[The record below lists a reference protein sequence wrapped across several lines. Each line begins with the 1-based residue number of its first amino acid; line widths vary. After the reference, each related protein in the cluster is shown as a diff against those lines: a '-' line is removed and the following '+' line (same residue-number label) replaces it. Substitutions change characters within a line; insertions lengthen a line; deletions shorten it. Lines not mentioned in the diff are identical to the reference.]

1 MDLFASS
8 VIQGVIQGSLYALIA
23 LGPSLTYGLLRI
35 LDVANAAG
43 LALGAY
49 VGLTVYQATGQW
61 WLALIVAIAAGASL
75 GWLLQRHLYRP
86 ILGRGPIVPLVAGIG
101 VFIAAEEAF
110 RLIFGPYNLPF
121 PAALPVPDVSAPG
134 GQVAGVDLVICAIGL
149 VTFPLTWYLLRRT
162 ELGLRWRA
170 TAQDRDTAQ
179 AMGIDTNRI
188 TASIFVI
195 GYGLAAAAGVLL
207 GISYNAVYP
216 TMGDVPAYKML
227 AIIVLGGLGNPLGT
241 ILAAMLLGLLETFVV
256 AYFGFVFPRDAIAFL
271 ALTVILLVRP
281 RGLLPGDAVVA

>member
-8 VIQGVIQGSLYALIA
+8 VVQGIVQGSLYALIA

-49 VGLTVYQATGQW
+49 VGLEAFTLTGQW
-61 WLALIVAIAAGASL
+61 WLALVAGALAGAAL
-75 GWLLQRHLYRP
+75 GWLLQRLLYRP

-110 RLIFGPYNLPF
+110 RLVFGPYNRAF
-121 PAALPVPDVSAPG
+121 PAVIPLPTLELAGTRIPG
-134 GQVAGVDLVICAIGL
+134 VETLSVLIGVTV
-149 VTFPLTWYLLRRT
+149 FPATWLLLRRT
-162 ELGLRWRA
+162 RLGLAWRA
-170 TAQDRDTAQ
+170 ASQDREIAQ
-179 AMGIDTNRI
+179 AVGINSGRVI
-188 TASIFVI
+188 ASIFLI
-195 GYGLAAAAGVLL
+195 GYALAAIGGVLL
-207 GISYNAVYP
+207 GVTYNTVYP
-216 TMGDVPAYKML
+216 TMGDIPAYKML

-256 AYFGFVFPRDAIAFL
+256 AYFGFVLPRDAIAFI
-271 ALTVILLVRP
+271 ALILILLVRP
-281 RGLLPGDAVVA
+281 QGLLPGDVVVQ

>member
-49 VGLTVYQATGQW
+49 VGLVAFDATGQW
-61 WLALIVAIAAGASL
+61 WLAVIVASAAGAAL
-75 GWLLQRHLYRP
+75 GWLLQRFLYRP
-86 ILGRGPIVPLVAGIG
+86 ILAQGRIVPLVAGIG
-101 VFIAAEEAF
+101 FFIAAEEVF
-110 RLIFGPYNLPF
+110 RLVFGPYNRTF
-121 PAALPVPDVSAPG
+121 PAVLPIPNLELAG
-134 GQVAGVDLVICAIGL
+134 TQVVGVDQLIVVIGV
-149 VTFPLTWYLLRRT
+149 VTFPLTWWVLRRT
-162 ELGLRWRA
+162 RLGLSWRA
-170 TAQDRDTAQ
+170 TAQDRETAQ
-179 AMGIDTNRI
+179 AMGIHTNRI
-188 TASIFVI
+188 TAYVFVI
-195 GYGLAAAAGVLL
+195 GYGLAAMAGVLL

-216 TMGDVPAYKML
+216 TMGDIPAYKML

-241 ILAAMLLGLLETFVV
+241 ILAAMLLGLLETLTV

-271 ALTVILLVRP
+271 ALTIILLVRP
-281 RGLLPGDAVVA
+281 QGLLPGDVVVA